1 MKGKDEIN
9 GWRTPFQLTAQL
21 VRYFMRKINLIPA
34 RSNLDYAC
42 EHKAVENKIWYKY
55 HTIRF

>member
-34 RSNLDYAC
+34 SKNLDYAC
-42 EHKAVENKIWYKY
+42 EHKAVKDKILYKY
-55 HTIRF
+55 HTRRF